1 MWRSSKYQ
9 KPSWWFQHG
18 FEQKNP
24 CGDHVLREA
33 PSRNQNST
41 PSLIEW
47 GSCVGYKKS
56 KGFLTAF
63 VVLAPLTGSMCWVQ
77 SKGILGRKLMLD
89 FLDCLCWREKDTHR
103 YRQTQRERERAGG
116 KAQMRTHSYRRQMML
131 EHAVSLL
138 GVLAFT
144 SISLAIVDWPDTP
157 AYVPLCLHVHSMD
170 HSSSLKLNNLLLLP
184 SWSSHSIV
192 LVVLQ
197 QTCHV
202 CW

>member
-1 MWRSSKYQ
+1 VKKLQVSKTKLMISTWIWAEESMWRS
-9 KPSWWFQHG
+9 
-18 FEQKNP
+18 
-24 CGDHVLREA
+24 VLREA
-33 PSRNQNST
+33 PSRNQNSM
-41 PSLIEW
+41 PSLIEL

-56 KGFLTAF
+56 NGFLTVF
-63 VVLAPLTGSMCWVQ
+63 VVLAPLTGSMFWVQ

-89 FLDCLCWREKDTHR
+89 FLDCLCWREDTQR

-116 KAQMRTHSYRRQMML
+116 KAQMCTHSYRRQMML
-131 EHAVSLL
+131 EHA
-138 GVLAFT
+138 VLAFT
-144 SISLAIVDWPDTP
+144 SISLAIVDWPNTP
-157 AYVPLCLHVHSMD
+157 AYVPLCWDVHGMD
-170 HSSSLKLNNLLLLP
+170 HSSSLKFKNLLLLL